1 MSSNMIRIL
10 WILWLGMS
18 LILSGCNSSNQ
29 EAEAKSIAV
38 TVWSEQLEL
47 FMEHPQLQVGIPARF
62 AVHLTNSKSFTPVTT
77 GPVVFEFIG
86 EREEVKRV
94 TVEEPIRPGIFV
106 LEVTFETPEEFTLKV
121 HVQDPSS
128 KGTLQVNS
136 LIVYRQDAELPPV
149 EEPEVQGD
157 PITYLKE
164 QQWRLP
170 FRTEPATEQLLVGSI
185 SASGRILPKPNWDAL
200 IVPPVPGRYLPPP
213 NDLPVLGQSVRKGQL
228 LGWIEPSM
236 PASEQTAMGSAQVQT
251 GVSLAQLEERIAQA
265 EARFAEVRSRL
276 KLARQE
282 EARVRRLHAIEA
294 VPERRLELAISE
306 MVIQEAAL
314 EAAKRS
320 LESLS
325 AVRDRVNVKG
335 EVVEQPDHR
344 IALSS
349 PVSGTVVQV
358 NATSGAHVEPNQTL
372 FRIIDLSR
380 IWIRADIYETD
391 LPQVAATRGASVK
404 VLGLV
409 PFEITEYNGRLLM
422 IGDVVDAQTRTIPM
436 VWEISNPGRRLKVGM
451 LVQVRIRTGEQVKTL
466 AIPDSAVF
474 QEENKSVVYVQVA
487 GETFGRRI
495 VQTGIKDRGLVQIV
509 RGLSAGERVV
519 IEGGYEVGLAARST
533 NLPTG
538 EGHVH

>member
-1 MSSNMIRIL
+1 
-10 WILWLGMS
+10 
-18 LILSGCNSSNQ
+18 
-29 EAEAKSIAV
+29 
-38 TVWSEQLEL
+38 
-47 FMEHPQLQVGIPARF
+47 
-62 AVHLTNSKSFTPVTT
+62 
-77 GPVVFEFIG
+77 
-86 EREEVKRV
+86 
-94 TVEEPIRPGIFV
+94 
-106 LEVTFETPEEFTLKV
+106 
-121 HVQDPSS
+121 
-128 KGTLQVNS
+128 
-136 LIVYRQDAELPPV
+136 
-149 EEPEVQGD
+149 
-157 PITYLKE
+157 
-164 QQWRLP
+164 
-170 FRTEPATEQLLVGSI
+170 
-185 SASGRILPKPNWDAL
+185 
-200 IVPPVPGRYLPPP
+200 
-213 NDLPVLGQSVRKGQL
+213 
-228 LGWIEPSM
+228 
-236 PASEQTAMGSAQVQT
+236 
-251 GVSLAQLEERIAQA
+251 
-265 EARFAEVRSRL
+265 
-276 KLARQE
+276 
-282 EARVRRLHAIEA
+282 
-294 VPERRLELAISE
+294 

-325 AVRDRVNVKG
+325 AVRDRVNEIG
-335 EVVEQPDHR
+335 EVVEQPDNR

-391 LPQVAATRGASVK
+391 LPQVAATRGASVE

-466 AIPDSAVF
+466 AIPESAVF
-474 QEENKSVVYVQVA
+474 QEENKFVVYVQVA
-487 GETFGRRI
+487 GETFERRI

-509 RGLSAGERVV
+509 GGLSAGERVV